1 MINIK
6 QTFSFAFNFLKM
18 DLNEKQL
25 QIINT
30 AERLFADTGYEGTS
44 VRDIAEEAGIN
55 VAMISYYF
63 GSKEKLLETLF
74 AVRAEGTAHKL
85 EGMLKDKV
93 LAPLQKVHLMID
105 YYVEKF
111 QTENCFYKILMREQ
125 VAVQRTVT
133 SELIMHFKK
142 RNQQLVKQIISEGQ
156 KTGEFSKHIDV
167 PMLMTTLIGTAGHL
181 MATQHMYREINNLQ
195 EMPDEQFQK
204 LLKKKLSTH
213 LKFLFKATLTHE
225 V

>member
-1 MINIK
+1 
-6 QTFSFAFNFLKM
+6 M

-30 AERLFADTGYEGTS
+30 AEQLFADKGFEGTS
-44 VRDIAEEAGIN
+44 VRDIAEVAGIN

-74 AVRAEGTAHKL
+74 AVRAEGTVQKL

-93 LAPLQKVHLMID
+93 MNPLQKVNVMID
-105 YYVEKF
+105 YYIDKF
-111 QTENCFYKILMREQ
+111 QQQNCFYKILMREQ

-133 SELIMHFKK
+133 SELIQHFKK
-142 RNQQLVKQIISEGQ
+142 RNQLLVKQLIQEGQ
-156 KTGEFSKHIDV
+156 KTGEFNKSVDV

-181 MATQHMYREINNLQ
+181 MATQHMYKEINNLQ

-213 LKFLFKATLTHE
+213 LKFLFKVILTHE